1 MRHFPRVTYC
11 DFKIREIGNNHDWTV
26 QCVLRIN
33 LFNEV
38 IYIFMW
44 FWLCILALCSLVDY
58 LSWTI
63 RILVPVD
70 KLNFIKRHLDIYN
83 YYLPSSKQQQQHYHH
98 QQHQQQEQNSSTNIQ
113 EYIDI
118 DKEKK
123 LMKEFTFKYL
133 KDDGIFAMRLM
144 ATNTSDL
151 IGLF

>member
-1 MRHFPRVTYC
+1 
-11 DFKIREIGNNHDWTV
+11 
-26 QCVLRIN
+26 
-33 LFNEV
+33 
-38 IYIFMW
+38 
-44 FWLCILALCSLVDY
+44 
-58 LSWTI
+58 
-63 RILVPVD
+63 VPVD